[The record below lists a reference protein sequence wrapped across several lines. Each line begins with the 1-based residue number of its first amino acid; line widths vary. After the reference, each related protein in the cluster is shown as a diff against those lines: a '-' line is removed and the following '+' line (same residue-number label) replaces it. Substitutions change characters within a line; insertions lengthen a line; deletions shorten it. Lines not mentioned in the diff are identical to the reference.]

1 MEYLQR
7 TEIRRLLKV
16 IREHNPEH
24 HLAFLMLYSTGTR
37 VSQVLSLTGAHVYTD
52 ESTGVSKIRMPKA
65 KRGKSRD
72 FTIFKSS
79 NPDLDL
85 SPLVELAARRGSAK
99 LFGSLS
105 RQYMHTVMKKYAKL
119 AGLPVDMLHCHII
132 RHTTAMHILNKTN
145 SIGAV
150 GGYLCHSNPMSA
162 FQYVREHDDS
172 IAENAMREELEA
184 A

>member
-7 TEIRRLLKV
+7 TEIRKLLAV
-16 IREHNPEH
+16 IKERNPEH
-24 HLAFLMLYSTGTR
+24 HLAFLLMYSTGTR
-37 VSQVLSLTGAHVYTD
+37 VSQMLALTGAHIYTD
-52 ESTGVSKIRMPKA
+52 DNSGVSKIRLPKA
-65 KRGKSRD
+65 KRGLSRD
-72 FTIFKSS
+72 FEIIKSS
-79 NPDLDL
+79 NPVLDL

-99 LFGSLS
+99 LFGGLS
-105 RQYMHTVMKKYAKL
+105 RQYMHTILKRYAKL

-132 RHTTAMHILNKTN
+132 RHTTAMAIYKKTG
-145 SIGAV
+145 SVGAV

-162 FQYVREHDDS
+162 FQYLREHDAS